1 MIRYIA
7 SRLLQSAAVLF
18 VVLTASFFIMKAAPG
33 SPLSNDRELDPEVEA
48 QLMER
53 YRLDEPLVTQYAY
66 YLSLLAQGDLGPSIK
81 QRAPVTEI
89 IASALPYSLIIG
101 GQAMLFALFLGVPIG
116 LLAGLKQN
124 TGADYG
130 AMSFAMIGVSIP
142 NFVLGPMLILLFAS
156 GLGWFRSGGWIGWQ
170 DSILPSVSLGMY
182 YLAYVARLTRSGM
195 LEVIRQD
202 WIRTA
207 RAKGLTERAVVV
219 AHAMRGAM
227 LPVVSYL
234 GPAFAAVLTGSIV
247 IEKVFNVPGLG
258 TFFVDAAFNRD
269 YFLVLGVIIVYSLL
283 LIVLNFL
290 VDLLYGV
297 LDPRVK
303 VGE

>member
-7 SRLLQSAAVLF
+7 SRLVQSAAVLF

-89 IASALPYSLIIG
+89 IASALPYSLTIG
-101 GQAMLFALFLGVPIG
+101 GQAMLFALLLGVPIG

-124 TGADYG
+124 TGVDYG
-130 AMSFAMIGVSIP
+130 SMGVAMIGVSIP
-142 NFVLGPMLILLFAS
+142 NFVLGPMLILVFAS

-227 LPVVSYL
+227 LQVVSYL

-269 YFLVLGVIIVYSLL
+269 YFLVLGTILVYSTLL
-283 LIVLNFL
+283 VGLNLL
-290 VDLLYGV
+290 VDVLYS
-297 LDPRVK
+297 LIDPRVSF
-303 VGE
+303 E

>member
-7 SRLLQSAAVLF
+7 SRLVQSAAVLF

-66 YLSLLAQGDLGPSIK
+66 YLSLLAQGDLVPSIK

-89 IASALPYSLIIG
+89 IASALPYSLTIG
-101 GQAMLFALFLGVPIG
+101 GQAMLFALLLGVPIG

-124 TGADYG
+124 TGVDYG
-130 AMSFAMIGVSIP
+130 SMGVAMIGVSIP
-142 NFVLGPMLILLFAS
+142 NFVLGPMLILVFAS

-234 GPAFAAVLTGSIV
+234 GQAFAAVLTGSIV

-269 YFLVLGVIIVYSLL
+269 YFLVLGTILVYSTLL
-283 LIVLNFL
+283 VGLNLL
-290 VDLLYGV
+290 VDVLYS
-297 LDPRVK
+297 LIDPRVSF
-303 VGE
+303 E